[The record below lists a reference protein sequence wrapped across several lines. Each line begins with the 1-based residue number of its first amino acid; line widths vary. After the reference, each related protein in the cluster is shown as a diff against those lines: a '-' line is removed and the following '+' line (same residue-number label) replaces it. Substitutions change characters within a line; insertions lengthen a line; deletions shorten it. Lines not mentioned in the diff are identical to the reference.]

1 MAHEINNPINFVSAG
16 IDSLTA
22 NYEDLNLI
30 IKKYNQLAPE
40 ADNTELFR
48 EIEKLKKELDM
59 DYLLEEIPELLNSV
73 KSGANRTTEI
83 IKSLRNFTR
92 LDEDQLKKANINEG
106 LDSTLVILRNQMTNK
121 IEVIREYGDL
131 QPINCYP
138 GQLNQVFM
146 NILNNAIQ
154 AIDNEGRICIQTT
167 QNEDSAIVKIK
178 DSGRGMSEDLK
189 KRIFDPFFTTKDVG
203 EGTGLGLSI
212 SYGIIEKHHGKIEV
226 NSTAGEG
233 TEFIIELPLNLN

>member
-1 MAHEINNPINFVSAG
+1 
-16 IDSLTA
+16 
-22 NYEDLNLI
+22 
-30 IKKYNQLAPE
+30 
-40 ADNTELFR
+40 
-48 EIEKLKKELDM
+48 M
-59 DYLLEEIPELLNSV
+59 DYLLEEIPELLNSI

-92 LDEDQLKKANINEG
+92 LDEDQLKKADINEG
-106 LDSTLVILRNQMTNK
+106 LDSTLVILRNQMTNR
-121 IEVIREYGDL
+121 IEVVREYGDL
-131 QPINCYP
+131 PPINCYP

-154 AIDNEGRICIQTT
+154 AIDNEGRICIQTM
-167 QNEDSAIVKIK
+167 QNDEYAIVKIK
-178 DSGRGMSEDLK
+178 DSGKGMSKELQ

-212 SYGIIEKHHGKIEV
+212 SYGIIEKHQGKIEV